1 MRDRAPAGRTAI
13 RYRIGVDTGGTFTD
27 VVAVEERTGR
37 IYTTKVP
44 STPHDPSEGL
54 VSGVRRIMD
63 EVGIRPA
70 QVTGL
75 FHGTTVT
82 TNAVLTR
89 RFEGLGLVVTE
100 GFRHILEIA
109 RQSVPDG
116 YGNSFFWVK
125 PDRIVPLHLVKEVPG
140 RLDHWGKVT
149 RRLDTATAAEVARWF
164 KAKGIQAVGVCLL
177 HSYANGAHEGAVR
190 QVFRREYPGCEIS
203 ISSEVMPE
211 YREYE
216 RAVTTCMD
224 AALKPHL
231 KAYVRHAAT
240 RVVRLL
246 GRAPFLMMKSNGGVV
261 GARESVHRPI
271 TTLLSGPAAGVLA
284 GVFLAEECGYPN
296 LITLDA
302 GGTSTD
308 VSVVEAG
315 QPRRTTQTVIEN
327 FPIKVPM
334 LDIVTVGTGGG
345 SIAWVSPEGRLKVGP
360 QSAGADPGPM
370 CYDRSGQQPTLTDAN
385 LFLGRIP
392 PALIGGALR
401 LETALAEAGIAR
413 LAGRLKLSPIDT
425 AVGITEIA
433 AWNQAHGIRRMTIQ
447 RGKDPRQYALV
458 AFGGAGPLQAGLI
471 ADVLGIETILVPP
484 SPGTTSAFGLQVVDL
499 KHDYVQTLV
508 QREDRLDVRAVART
522 FAALEGQGAREMA
535 RDGVPPNRRQFVRSV
550 DMRYL
555 GEGQEMEIPVPAGPV
570 TVERLRRA
578 IAQFHEAYF
587 DVFRYSYET
596 DTPVELV
603 NFRVAAIGRMSRPRL
618 PRIARGGRSPQ
629 AAHRGM
635 RRAYFKGRGR
645 VACGIYARDALKA
658 GNVIQAPAI
667 IEDFGST
674 TLLLPGQRLRVDP
687 FGILVITRS
696 DRPRGRG

>member
-1 MRDRAPAGRTAI
+1 
-13 RYRIGVDTGGTFTD
+13 
-27 VVAVEERTGR
+27 
-37 IYTTKVP
+37 
-44 STPHDPSEGL
+44 
-54 VSGVRRIMD
+54 MD

-100 GFRHILEIA
+100 GFRHLLEIA

-125 PDRIVPLHLVKEVPG
+125 PDRIVPLHLVKEVPE
-140 RLDHWGKVT
+140 RLDVRGNVL
-149 RRLDTATAAEVARWF
+149 RPINRAATAELARWF
-164 KAKGIQAVGVCLL
+164 RAKGVQAVGVCLL
-177 HSYANGAHEGAVR
+177 HSYVNGAHERAVR
-190 QVFRREYPGCEIS
+190 QIFRRESPACEIS

-231 KAYVRHAAT
+231 KAYVRHAAA
-240 RVVRLL
+240 RVGRLL
-246 GRAPFLMMKSNGGVV
+246 GRAPFLVMKSNGGVV
-261 GARESVHRPI
+261 GARESVRRPI

-315 QPRRTTQTVIEN
+315 RPRRTTQTVIES
-327 FPIKVPM
+327 FPVKVPM

-345 SIAWVSPEGRLKVGP
+345 SIAWMSPEGRLKVGP

-370 CYDRSGQQPTLTDAN
+370 CYDRGGQQPTLTDAN
-385 LFLGRIP
+385 LVLGRIP

-401 LETALAEAGIAR
+401 LVPALAEAGIVR
-413 LAGRLKLSPIDT
+413 LAERLKLPPIDT

-484 SPGTTSAFGLQVVDL
+484 SAGTTSAFGLQVVDL

-508 QREDRLDVRAVART
+508 QREDGLDIRGVARA
-522 FAALEGQGAREMA
+522 FAMLEADGARDLA
-535 RDGVPPNRRQFVRSV
+535 RDGVPPNRRLFLRSV

-555 GEGQEMEIPVPAGPV
+555 GEGQEMEIPVPPGPV

-587 DVFRYSYET
+587 NLFRYSYEA

-603 NFRVAAIGRMSRPRL
+603 NFRVAAIGRVPRPSL
-618 PRIARGGRSPQ
+618 PRIARGGRSAR
-629 AAHRGM
+629 AAYRGA
-635 RRAYFKGRGR
+635 RLAYFTSRGK
-645 VACGIYARDALKA
+645 VTCGVYARDALKA
-658 GNVIQAPAI
+658 GNAIEGPAI

-674 TLLLPGQRLRVDP
+674 TLVLPGQHVQVDP
-687 FGILVITRS
+687 YGILVIART
-696 DRPRGRG
+696 DRRKGRGRRDVGAGFMPARGPT

>member
-1 MRDRAPAGRTAI
+1 
-13 RYRIGVDTGGTFTD
+13 
-27 VVAVEERTGR
+27 
-37 IYTTKVP
+37 
-44 STPHDPSEGL
+44 
-54 VSGVRRIMD
+54 
-63 EVGIRPA
+63 
-70 QVTGL
+70 
-75 FHGTTVT
+75 
-82 TNAVLTR
+82 
-89 RFEGLGLVVTE
+89 
-100 GFRHILEIA
+100 
-109 RQSVPDG
+109 
-116 YGNSFFWVK
+116 
-125 PDRIVPLHLVKEVPG
+125 
-140 RLDHWGKVT
+140 
-149 RRLDTATAAEVARWF
+149 
-164 KAKGIQAVGVCLL
+164 VGVCLL
-177 HSYANGAHEGAVR
+177 HGYANGAHERAVR
-190 QVFRREYPGCEIS
+190 QVFRREFPACEIS

-216 RAVTTCMD
+216 RSVTTCMD

-231 KAYVRHAAT
+231 KAYVRHAAA
-240 RVVRLL
+240 RVSRLL
-246 GRAPFLMMKSNGGVV
+246 GRAPFLVMKSNGGVV
-261 GARESVHRPI
+261 GARESVNRPI

-308 VSVVEAG
+308 VSVVEEG
-315 QPRRTTQTVIEN
+315 QPRRTTQTVIES

-345 SIAWVSPEGRLKVGP
+345 SIAWVSSEGRLKVGP

-370 CYDRSGQQPTLTDAN
+370 CYDRGGQQPTLTDAN
-385 LFLGRIP
+385 LALGRIP
-392 PALIGGALR
+392 AALIGGGLR
-401 LETALAEAGIAR
+401 LDPTLAEAGIAR
-413 LAGRLKLSPIDT
+413 LAARLKLTAIET

-447 RGKDPRQYALV
+447 RGKDPRRYALV

-508 QREDRLDVRAVART
+508 QREDALEARAVART
-522 FAALEGQGAREMA
+522 FAALEARGARELA
-535 RDGVPPNRRQFVRSV
+535 RDGVPPNRRRFARSV

-555 GEGQEMEIPVPAGPV
+555 GEGQEMEIPVPPGPV
-570 TVERLRRA
+570 TAVGLRRA
-578 IAQFHEAYF
+578 VAAFHDAYF
-587 DVFRYSYET
+587 KLFRYSYEA

-603 NFRVAAIGRMSRPRL
+603 NFRVAAVGRVPRPSL
-618 PRIARGGRSPQ
+618 PRIARGGPSPR
-629 AAHRGM
+629 AASRGA

-645 VACGIYARDALKA
+645 VACGIYARDALRA
-658 GNVIQAPAI
+658 GNRIDGPAI

-674 TLLLPGQRLRVDP
+674 TLVLPGQHVRVDP

-696 DRPRGRG
+696 DRPRRRV

>member
-1 MRDRAPAGRTAI
+1 MKNGARF
-13 RYRIGVDTGGTFTD
+13 RIGVDTGGTFTD

-37 IYTTKVP
+37 VVTTKVP
-44 STPHDPSEGL
+44 STPHDPSAGL
-54 VSGVRRIMD
+54 LAGVRRMMD

-89 RFEGLGLVVTE
+89 HFEGLGLVVTG
-100 GFRHILEIA
+100 GFRHLLEIA

-125 PDRIVPLHLVKEVPG
+125 PERIVPLHLVKEVPE
-140 RLDHWGKVT
+140 RLDFRG
-149 RRLDTATAAEVARWF
+149 RRLRPLDAAATAEVARWF
-164 KAKGIQAVGVCLL
+164 KAKGVQAVGVCLL
-177 HSYANGAHEGAVR
+177 HSYANGAHERAVR
-190 QVFRREYPGCEIS
+190 RIFRRQYPGCEIS
-203 ISSEVMPE
+203 LSSEVMPE

-231 KAYVRHAAT
+231 KAYVRHAAA
-240 RVVRLL
+240 RVGRLL
-246 GRAPFLMMKSNGGVV
+246 GRAPFLVMKSNGGVV
-261 GARESVHRPI
+261 GARESVRRPI

-284 GVFLAEECGYPN
+284 GVFLAERCGYPN
-296 LITLDA
+296 VITLDA

-308 VSVVEAG
+308 VSVVEEG
-315 QPRRTTQTVIEN
+315 QPGRTTQTVIEHY
-327 FPIKVPM
+327 PVKVPM

-345 SIAWVSPEGRLKVGP
+345 SIAWVSGEGRLKVGP

-370 CYDRSGQQPTLTDAN
+370 CYGRGGQQPTLTDAN
-385 LFLGRIP
+385 LVLGRIP
-392 PALIGGALR
+392 PALLGGEVR
-401 LETALAEAGIAR
+401 LDAALAEAGIAR
-413 LAGRLKLSPIDT
+413 LADRLGLARLD
-425 AVGITEIA
+425 AALGITEIA

-447 RGKDPRQYALV
+447 RGKDPRRYALV

-508 QREDRLDVRAVART
+508 QREDALDVRAVGRAY
-522 FAALEGQGAREMA
+522 AALEAEGSRELA
-535 RDGVPPNRRQFVRSV
+535 RDGVPPARRLFLRSV

-555 GEGQEMEIPVPAGPV
+555 GEAQEMEIPLPAGPL
-570 TVERLRRA
+570 TAAALRRA
-578 IAQFHEAYF
+578 VARFHRDYF
-587 DVFRYSYET
+587 ALFRYGYQD

-603 NFRVAAIGRMSRPRL
+603 NFRVAAIGRVSRPSL
-618 PRIARGGRSPQ
+618 PRIARGGPGAH
-629 AAHRGM
+629 AAARGR
-635 RRAYFKGRGR
+635 RRAYFKGLGHR
-645 VACGIYARDALKA
+645 ACGVYARDALRA
-658 GNVIQAPAI
+658 GNTLEGPAI

-674 TLLLPGQRLRVDP
+674 TLVLPGQRVRVDP
-687 FGILVITRS
+687 YGVLVITRNP
-696 DRPRGRG
+696 RP